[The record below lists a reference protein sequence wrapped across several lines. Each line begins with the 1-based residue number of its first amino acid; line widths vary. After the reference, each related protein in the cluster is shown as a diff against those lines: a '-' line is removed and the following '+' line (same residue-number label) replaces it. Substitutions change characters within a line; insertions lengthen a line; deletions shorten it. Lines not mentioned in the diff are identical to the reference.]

1 MTSRSELRLA
11 VLLDLVG
18 AGLVL
23 LAAGRGW
30 VVVTE
35 PARPPLPTR
44 VLRLTGGEL
53 TALRPLAALGL
64 AGVVALAA
72 TRSLGRVLV
81 GVVLAAAGVG
91 AVIGTV
97 RLLGDPQAAAARDRT
112 VTGVV
117 ETTAWPSAALVGGM
131 LLALAGLLVAV
142 RGRRWAALSGRYEA
156 PAAQAERPPA
166 RPEVAAWEALDRG
179 EDPTRT

>member
-1 MTSRSELRLA
+1 VTARSELRLA
-11 VLLDLVG
+11 LLLDLVG

-35 PARPPLPTR
+35 PSRPPLPTR
-44 VLRLTGGEL
+44 VVRLSGGEL

-72 TRSLGRVLV
+72 TQNLGRVLV
-81 GVVLAAAGVG
+81 GVVLAASGAGV
-91 AVIGTV
+91 VVGTL
-97 RLLGDPQAAAARDRT
+97 RLLGDPGAAAARSRT
-112 VTGVV
+112 LIGMV
-117 ETTAWPSAALVGGM
+117 ETTGWPFAAVVGGV
-131 LLALAGLLVAV
+131 LLGLAGLLVAA
-142 RGRRWAALSGRYEA
+142 RGRRWAALSARYEA
-156 PAAQAERPPA
+156 PAAQAEQEPA
-166 RPEVAAWEALDRG
+166 RPEVAAWDALDRG